1 MAERAR
7 VPWSVRR
14 EQVADLR
21 SRHERS
27 GRPVRELARD
37 AGLPVAAIYGWLKRL
52 RQETLGD
59 TAADRGAGFVEF
71 VADSSMSVPSTG
83 WMAEVVLNSGLRIRV
98 GERFDSDAVR
108 RLVAALSS

>member
-1 MAERAR
+1 MAKRAR

-14 EQVADLR
+14 ERVVALR

-52 RQETLGD
+52 RQETSRD
-59 TAADRGAGFVEF
+59 AAADRGAGFVEL
-71 VADSSMSVPSTG
+71 VTDSSMSAPSTG
-83 WMAEVVLNSGLRIRV
+83 CMAEIVLESGVRIRV
-98 GERFDSDAVR
+98 GEHFDTDAVR
-108 RLVAALSS
+108 RLVVALSS